1 MQTAIPHLGSQT
13 HDFIT
18 GASECEMEFS
28 KSAFGLPSVH
38 PLKIIAT
45 FSFPVSVLVGIFLE
59 LMRSHL

>member
-1 MQTAIPHLGSQT
+1 
-13 HDFIT
+13 
-18 GASECEMEFS
+18 MEFS

-45 FSFPVSVLVGIFLE
+45 FSFPVSVLVGVFLE